1 MRSLPPKAYGG
12 VQLHTNRRTRGNH
25 MTIQRIA
32 VLGGG
37 AWGTALALTCARAG
51 RQVMLWEYE
60 QGNAENLEKKR
71 ESRFL
76 PGVRIDDSIKVT
88 RDVEETV
95 RSDAILVVVPAQTVR
110 SVVTCLASSI
120 KKHTPLIACAKGI
133 EDGTH
138 KFMTEIIAECAPNA
152 LPAILSGPSFAADVA
167 RGLPTAVTIAATD
180 GKIALDLAHALNAG
194 TFRPYHSTV
203 IRGVELGGAT
213 KNVLAIAA
221 GIVTGKG
228 FGASASAALTTR
240 GFAEL
245 VRFGTAYGART
256 ETLMGL
262 SGLGDLVL
270 TCGTPQS
277 RNFSCGVALGKG
289 ENPQTA
295 AHGKLAEGIFTA
307 PVLLEMAREKNVEMP
322 IASAVAAVLS
332 ERMSVDQA
340 IESLLARPLRSE

>member
-1 MRSLPPKAYGG
+1 MS
-12 VQLHTNRRTRGNH
+12 
-25 MTIQRIA
+25 IQRIA

-51 RQVMLWEYE
+51 RQVILWEYE
-60 QGNAENLEKKR
+60 QRNAETLEKNR

-76 PGVRIDDSIKVT
+76 PGVRVDESIKIT
-88 RDVEETV
+88 RDLKETAGG
-95 RSDAILVVVPAQTVR
+95 DAILIVVPAQAVR
-110 SVVTCLASSI
+110 SVVSCLTSSI
-120 KKHTPLIACAKGI
+120 KKNMPLIACAKGI
-133 EDGTH
+133 EHGTH

-167 RGLPTAVTIAATD
+167 RGLPTAVTIAAAD
-180 GKIALDLAHALNAG
+180 AKVALDLAHALNAG
-194 TFRPYHSTV
+194 TFRPYHSTDV
-203 IRGVELGGAT
+203 RGVELGGAT

-228 FGASASAALTTR
+228 LGASASAALTTR

-245 VRFGTAYGART
+245 VRFGKAYGAKT

-262 SGLGDLVL
+262 AGLGDLVL

-289 ENPQTA
+289 EDPHTA

-307 PVLLEMAREKNVEMP
+307 PVLLEMAREKEVEMP

-332 ERMSVDQA
+332 KSMSVDAA
-340 IESLLARPLRSE
+340 IESLLTRPLRSE

>member
-1 MRSLPPKAYGG
+1 
-12 VQLHTNRRTRGNH
+12 

-51 RQVMLWEYE
+51 RRVMLWEYE
-60 QGNAENLEKKR
+60 PGNAESLEQKR

-76 PGVRIDDSIKVT
+76 PGVRVDNAIKVT
-88 RDVEETV
+88 RELGETAN
-95 RSDAILVVVPAQTVR
+95 SDAILVVVPAQAMR
-110 SVVTCLASSI
+110 SVIVSLAQSI
-120 KKHTPLIACAKGI
+120 AKQTPLIACAKGI
-133 EDGTH
+133 EHGTH
-138 KFMTEIIAECAPNA
+138 KFMTEIIAECAPA
-152 LPAILSGPSFAADVA
+152 AVPAILSGPSFAADVA

-194 TFRPYHSTV
+194 TFRPYHSTDV
-203 IRGVELGGAT
+203 RGVELGGAT

-228 FGASASAALTTR
+228 LGSSASAALTTR

-245 VRFGTAYGART
+245 VRFGAAHGAKT
-256 ETLMGL
+256 ETMMGL
-262 SGLGDLVL
+262 SGLGDLIL

-289 ENPQTA
+289 EKSDTA

-307 PVLLEMAREKNVEMP
+307 PVLLEMAREKDVEMP
-322 IASAVAAVLS
+322 ISAAVAAVLS
-332 ERMSVDQA
+332 GKISVDEA
-340 IESLLARPLRSE
+340 IESLLTRPLKSE

>member
-1 MRSLPPKAYGG
+1 MS
-12 VQLHTNRRTRGNH
+12 
-25 MTIQRIA
+25 IQRIA

-51 RQVMLWEYE
+51 RQVILWEYE
-60 QGNAENLEKKR
+60 QRNAETLEKNR

-76 PGVRIDDSIKVT
+76 PGVRVDESIKIT
-88 RDVEETV
+88 RDLEETAGGE
-95 RSDAILVVVPAQTVR
+95 AILIVVPAQAVR
-110 SVVTCLASSI
+110 SVVSCLTSSI
-120 KKHTPLIACAKGI
+120 KKNMPLIACAKGI
-133 EDGTH
+133 EHGTH

-180 GKIALDLAHALNAG
+180 AKVALDLAHALNAG
-194 TFRPYHSTV
+194 TFRPYHSTDV
-203 IRGVELGGAT
+203 RGVELGGAT

-228 FGASASAALTTR
+228 LGASASAALTTR

-245 VRFGTAYGART
+245 VRFGKAYGAKT

-262 SGLGDLVL
+262 AGLGDLVL

-289 ENPQTA
+289 EDPHTA

-307 PVLLEMAREKNVEMP
+307 PVLLEMAREKEVEMP

-332 ERMSVDQA
+332 KSMSVDAA
-340 IESLLARPLRSE
+340 IESLLTRPLRSE

>member
-1 MRSLPPKAYGG
+1 MS
-12 VQLHTNRRTRGNH
+12 
-25 MTIQRIA
+25 IQRIA

-51 RQVMLWEYE
+51 RQVLLWEYE
-60 QGNAENLEKKR
+60 QRNAETLEKNR

-76 PGVRIDDSIKVT
+76 PGVRVDESIKIT
-88 RDVEETV
+88 RDLEETAGG
-95 RSDAILVVVPAQTVR
+95 DAILLVVPAQAVR
-110 SVVTCLASSI
+110 SVVSCLTSSI
-120 KKHTPLIACAKGI
+120 KKNMPLIACAKGI
-133 EDGTH
+133 EHGTH
-138 KFMTEIIAECAPNA
+138 KFMTEIIVECAPNA

-180 GKIALDLAHALNAG
+180 AKVALDLAHALNAG
-194 TFRPYHSTV
+194 TFRPYHSTDV
-203 IRGVELGGAT
+203 RGVELGGAT

-228 FGASASAALTTR
+228 LGASASAALTTR

-245 VRFGTAYGART
+245 VRFGKAYGAKT

-262 SGLGDLVL
+262 AGLGDLVL

-289 ENPQTA
+289 EDPHTA

-307 PVLLEMAREKNVEMP
+307 PVLLEMAREKEVEMP

-332 ERMSVDQA
+332 KSMSVDAA
-340 IESLLARPLRSE
+340 IESLLTRPLRSE

>member
-1 MRSLPPKAYGG
+1 
-12 VQLHTNRRTRGNH
+12 

-51 RQVMLWEYE
+51 RQIVLWEYE
-60 QGNAENLEKKR
+60 PDNAASLEQKR

-76 PGVRIDDSIKVT
+76 PGVRIAESIKVT
-88 RDVEETV
+88 RKLEESAD
-95 RSDAILVVVPAQTVR
+95 SDAILVVVPAQAMR
-110 SVVTCLASSI
+110 SVVTSLASSVRA
-120 KKHTPLIACAKGI
+120 HTPLIACAKGI
-133 EDGTH
+133 EHGTH
-138 KFMTEIIAECAPNA
+138 KFMTEIIAECAPKS

-167 RGLPTAVTIAATD
+167 RGLPTAVTVAAGD
-180 GKIALDLAHALNAG
+180 GKVALDLAHALNAG
-194 TFRPYHSTV
+194 TFRPYHSTDV
-203 IRGVELGGAT
+203 RGVELGGAT

-228 FGASASAALTTR
+228 LGASALAALTTR

-245 VRFGTAYGART
+245 VRFGKAYGAKT

-289 ENPQTA
+289 EKPDTA
-295 AHGKLAEGIFTA
+295 AHGKLAEGVFTA

-322 IASAVAAVLS
+322 IAGAVAAVLS
-332 ERMSVDQA
+332 GKMNVDAA
-340 IESLLARPLRSE
+340 IESLLTRPLRSE

>member
-1 MRSLPPKAYGG
+1 MS
-12 VQLHTNRRTRGNH
+12 
-25 MTIQRIA
+25 IQRIA

-51 RQVMLWEYE
+51 RQVILWEYE
-60 QGNAENLEKKR
+60 QRNAETLEKNR

-76 PGVRIDDSIKVT
+76 PGVRVDESIKIT
-88 RDVEETV
+88 RDLKETAGG
-95 RSDAILVVVPAQTVR
+95 DAILIVVPAQAVR
-110 SVVTCLASSI
+110 SVVSCLTSSI
-120 KKHTPLIACAKGI
+120 KKNMPLIACAKGI
-133 EDGTH
+133 EHGTH

-167 RGLPTAVTIAATD
+167 RGLPTAVTIAAAD
-180 GKIALDLAHALNAG
+180 AKVALDLAHALNAG
-194 TFRPYHSTV
+194 TFRPYHSTDV
-203 IRGVELGGAT
+203 RGVELGGAT

-228 FGASASAALTTR
+228 LGASASAALTTR

-245 VRFGTAYGART
+245 VRFGKAYGAKT

-262 SGLGDLVL
+262 AGLGDLVL
-270 TCGTPQS
+270 TCGTRQS

-289 ENPQTA
+289 EDPHTA

-307 PVLLEMAREKNVEMP
+307 PVLLEMAREKEVEMP

-332 ERMSVDQA
+332 KSMSVDAA
-340 IESLLARPLRSE
+340 IESLLTRPLRSE

>member
-1 MRSLPPKAYGG
+1 
-12 VQLHTNRRTRGNH
+12 

-51 RQVMLWEYE
+51 RNVTLWEYE
-60 QGNAENLEKKR
+60 PGNAASLEKKR

-76 PGVRIDDSIKVT
+76 PGVRVDNEIKVT
-88 RDVEETV
+88 RDLGDTAN
-95 RSDAILVVVPAQTVR
+95 SDAILVVVPAQAVR
-110 SVVTCLASSI
+110 SVVTSLASLVA
-120 KKHTPLIACAKGI
+120 KHTPLIACAKGI
-133 EDGTH
+133 EHGTH
-138 KFMTEIIAECAPNA
+138 KFMTEIIAECAPA
-152 LPAILSGPSFAADVA
+152 AVPAIMSGPSFAADVA
-167 RGLPTAVTIAATD
+167 RGMPTAVTVAASD
-180 GKIALDLAHALNAG
+180 GKIALDLAHALSAG
-194 TFRPYHSTV
+194 TFRPYHSTDV
-203 IRGVELGGAT
+203 RGVELGGAT

-228 FGASASAALTTR
+228 LGASASAALTTR

-245 VRFGTAYGART
+245 VRFGKACGART
-256 ETLMGL
+256 ETMMGL
-262 SGLGDLVL
+262 SGLGDLIL

-289 ENPQTA
+289 EKPDTA

-322 IASAVAAVLS
+322 ISVAVAAVLS
-332 ERMSVDQA
+332 GKLSVDEA
-340 IESLLARPLRSE
+340 IESLLTRPLKSE

>member
-1 MRSLPPKAYGG
+1 MS
-12 VQLHTNRRTRGNH
+12 
-25 MTIQRIA
+25 IQQIA

-51 RQVMLWEYE
+51 RQVILWEYE
-60 QGNAENLEKKR
+60 QRNAETLEKNR

-76 PGVRIDDSIKVT
+76 PGVRVDESIKIT
-88 RDVEETV
+88 RDLEETAGG
-95 RSDAILVVVPAQTVR
+95 DAILIVVPAQAVR
-110 SVVTCLASSI
+110 SVVSCLTSSI
-120 KKHTPLIACAKGI
+120 KKNMPLIACAKGI
-133 EDGTH
+133 EHGTH

-180 GKIALDLAHALNAG
+180 AKVALDLAHALNAG
-194 TFRPYHSTV
+194 TFRPYHSTDV
-203 IRGVELGGAT
+203 RGVELGGAT

-228 FGASASAALTTR
+228 LGASASAALTTR

-245 VRFGTAYGART
+245 VRFGKAYGAKT

-289 ENPQTA
+289 EEPHTA

-307 PVLLEMAREKNVEMP
+307 PVLLEMAREKEVEMP
-322 IASAVAAVLS
+322 IVSAVAAVLS
-332 ERMSVDQA
+332 KSMSVDAA
-340 IESLLARPLRSE
+340 IESLLTRPLRSE

>member
-1 MRSLPPKAYGG
+1 MA
-12 VQLHTNRRTRGNH
+12 
-25 MTIQRIA
+25 IQHIA

-60 QGNAENLEKKR
+60 PDNAASLEQKR

-76 PGVRIDDSIKVT
+76 PGVRLDNGIKVT
-88 RDVEETV
+88 RDLAETA
-95 RSDAILVVVPAQTVR
+95 SSNAILVVVPAQAMR
-110 SVVTCLASSI
+110 SVITSLAKSNI
-120 KKHTPLIACAKGI
+120 ERTPLIACAKGI
-133 EDGTH
+133 EHGTH
-138 KFMTEIIAECAPNA
+138 KFMTEIITECAPNA

-180 GKIALDLAHALNAG
+180 GKVALDLAHALNAG
-194 TFRPYHSTV
+194 TFRPYHSTDV
-203 IRGVELGGAT
+203 RGVELGGAT

-228 FGASASAALTTR
+228 LGASASAALTTR

-245 VRFGTAYGART
+245 VRFGKASGAKT
-256 ETLMGL
+256 ETMMGL
-262 SGLGDLVL
+262 SGLGDLIL

-289 ENPQTA
+289 EKPETA
-295 AHGKLAEGIFTA
+295 AHGKLAEGVFTA
-307 PVLLEMAREKNVEMP
+307 PVLLEMAREKSVEMP
-322 IASAVAAVLS
+322 VSTAVAAVLAGKM
-332 ERMSVDQA
+332 RVDEA
-340 IESLLARPLRSE
+340 IESLLTRPLKSE